1 MVCRTGVGLAGGEGH
16 PATRARLDGACI
28 MTETLRTIRLYGK
41 LSKFGREHRLA
52 VANPAEAIRALCVLI
67 PGFEKELMTSKDRG
81 IGYAV
86 FIGKQNLKE
95 DELQVPPGQEDI
107 RIAPVIMG
115 SKNGGIFNII
125 LGVVLIASSFLIPSN
140 GLLGLGVLTQ
150 GTVAGLG
157 LSLALGGII
166 QVISPQPS
174 GLSGV
179 QSPDNGASYNFNGP
193 VNVTAQGNPVPL
205 LYGEMI
211 VGSAT
216 ISAGIYSQRQQ

>member
-1 MVCRTGVGLAGGEGH
+1 M
-16 PATRARLDGACI
+16 GA
-28 MTETLRTIRLYGK
+28 M
-41 LSKFGREHRLA
+41 FGRVHRLA

-125 LGVVLIASSFLIPSN
+125 LGVVLIATAWINPGNILAAS
-140 GLLGLGVLTQ
+140 GLLSAS
-150 GTVAGLG
+150 TVAGLG

>member
-1 MVCRTGVGLAGGEGH
+1 
-16 PATRARLDGACI
+16 
-28 MTETLRTIRLYGK
+28 MTDETLRTIRLYGK
-41 LSKFGREHRLA
+41 MGARFGREHRLA

-125 LGVVLIASSFLIPSN
+125 LGVVLIATAWINPGNILAAS
-140 GLLGLGVLTQ
+140 GLLSAS
-150 GTVAGLG
+150 TVAGLG